1 MCKQTYDRSNES
13 LFTTIIFKK
22 PNRKMKMNQI
32 IKTFPKSDAK
42 KLNNNKRLQAQKQQ
56 EKRAANPT

>member
-1 MCKQTYDRSNES
+1 ME
-13 LFTTIIFKK
+13 L
-22 PNRKMKMNQI
+22 NQI
-32 IKTFPKSDAK
+32 IKTFQKSYAK